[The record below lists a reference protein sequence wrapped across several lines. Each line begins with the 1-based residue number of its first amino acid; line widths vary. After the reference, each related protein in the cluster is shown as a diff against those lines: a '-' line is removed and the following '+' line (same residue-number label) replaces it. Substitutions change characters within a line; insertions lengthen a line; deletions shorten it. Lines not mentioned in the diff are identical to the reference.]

1 MQIVQIVQCIFFER
15 CVQKLSVSGSCIF
28 LVILNHFRPCCLP
41 IVYPCRLHLSSMPAS
56 SSIFVASLRQPLIIH
71 FCPIFGTTPHHPFL
85 SHLWDNYFSF
95 RLFPSVAFLP
105 PLYILQARAYRSVLC
120 QAQPVC
126 ILSAQRSYSKIPAI
140 CSQKQKKGT
149 FICIYGKKV
158 VPLHPLLNESP

>member
-1 MQIVQIVQCIFFER
+1 
-15 CVQKLSVSGSCIF
+15 
-28 LVILNHFRPCCLP
+28 
-41 IVYPCRLHLSSMPAS
+41 MPAPS
-56 SSIFVASLRQPLIIH
+56 QLNAGFIIH
-71 FCPIFGTTPHHPFL
+71 FCRIFATTPHHPLL
-85 SHLWDNYFSF
+85 SHLWNNYFSF
-95 RLFPSVAFLP
+95 RLLFPSVAFLP
-105 PLYILQARAYRSVLC
+105 PLYIYPTDVLQARAYRSVLC